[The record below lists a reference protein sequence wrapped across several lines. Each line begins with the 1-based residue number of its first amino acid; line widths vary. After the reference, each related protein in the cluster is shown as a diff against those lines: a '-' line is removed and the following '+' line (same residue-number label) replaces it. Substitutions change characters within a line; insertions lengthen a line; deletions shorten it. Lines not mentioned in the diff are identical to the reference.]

1 MCIIKVYFAPKVIA
15 AICLLEIDLVAVA
28 LAGHRDDQSA
38 VKGSQL
44 SQTQTTRYVHV
55 VGNIMILT
63 IT

>member
-1 MCIIKVYFAPKVIA
+1 MCIIKVYFAPKAIA
-15 AICLLEIDLVAVA
+15 AICLLEIDVVAVA
-28 LAGHRDDQSA
+28 LGHRDDQSA